1 MWTDEQAVRRAMRYI
16 AGALDGPLT
25 VADIAA
31 QAGYSPFHFCRMFR
45 GAAGMPVMDY
55 VRLQRLTAARGRLLR
70 GEKAIDAALACGFE
84 TASGFSRAFRRAFG
98 YSPTTYLARMKALPG
113 GAGGRKGGDRMEPVM
128 KTLGEFWVAGYGIDT
143 NVERGYTKDI
153 AAYWETYT
161 GENMESRMYARLSP
175 PRHGEVGL
183 CVPGGGWNLTYLFGV
198 MPETLDALAPDMRA
212 VRVPAAQY
220 AVFTTKPVDLPPGGV
235 PAGAPDPLAE
245 AVRALWGYIFE
256 QWLPAGEWEYDPA
269 GLDFEFYDE
278 RCHGSSGLVMD
289 IYVPVKRRGT

>member
-25 VADIAA
+25 VAGIAA
-31 QAGYSPFHFCRMFR
+31 QAGYSPFHFRRMFR
-45 GAAGMPVMDY
+45 AAAGMPVMDY
-55 VRLQRLTAARGRLLR
+55 VRLQRLAAARRRLLR

-113 GAGGRKGGDRMEPVM
+113 GTGGQRGGDRMEPVM

-143 NVERGYTKDI
+143 NVEHGYTKDI

-175 PRHGEVGL
+175 PKHGEVGL
-183 CVPGGGWNLTYLFGV
+183 CVPGRGGNLTYLFGV

-220 AVFTTKPVDLPPGGV
+220 AVFTTKPVDLPPGDM
-235 PAGAPDPLAE
+235 AGPDPLAE